1 MESEELLLKVKK
13 GLDGHEI
20 FTRRYFYPSLANTL
34 PYLAPIDLQVTD
46 EIAKRALCLP
56 FYYDLTFEEIDLIA
70 RLILRYQN
78 N

>member
-1 MESEELLLKVKK
+1 MLLKVKA
-13 GLDGHEI
+13 GLDANEVY
-20 FTRRYFYPSLANTL
+20 TRRYFYPSLANTL
-34 PYLAPIDLQVTD
+34 PYLNPVHFEVTD

-56 FYYDLTFEEIDLIA
+56 FYYDLTFEEVDLIV